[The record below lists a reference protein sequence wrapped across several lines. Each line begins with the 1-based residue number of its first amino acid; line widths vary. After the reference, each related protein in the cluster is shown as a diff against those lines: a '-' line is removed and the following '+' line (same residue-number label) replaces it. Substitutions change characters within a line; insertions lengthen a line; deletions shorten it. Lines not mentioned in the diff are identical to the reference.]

1 MFQPAESLGMDNA
14 VTVTLETGSYGAWL
28 FPFQPTTTGL
38 TLSGIRRKG
47 FFLLLCLLAYT
58 EFANHGITITI
69 VSRGKIFD
77 L

>member
-1 MFQPAESLGMDNA
+1 MFQPTESLGIDDT
-14 VTVTLETGSYGAWL
+14 VTVTLKTGSYGAWFL
-28 FPFQPTTTGL
+28 PLQPTTTEF
-38 TLSGIRRKG
+38 TLNGIRGKG

-58 EFANHGITITI
+58 EFVNHGITIII

>member
-1 MFQPAESLGMDNA
+1 MDNA
-14 VTVTLETGSYGAWL
+14 VTVTLETGSYGAWF

-38 TLSGIRRKG
+38 TLSGIRGKG

-58 EFANHGITITI
+58 EFVDHGITII
-69 VSRGKIFD
+69 MVNGGKIFD